1 MYIILYTFITFNI
14 LNLQNKLNKF
24 KLPHE
29 KLLVKILGFEVSFNQ
44 FTDKFRRNVK
54 LSKYLLSVKSD

>member
-1 MYIILYTFITFNI
+1 MYMILYTFITFNI
-14 LNLQNKLNKF
+14 LNLQNTQF
-24 KLPHE
+24 KLSHE

-54 LSKYLLSVKSD
+54 LSKYLRSVKSD

>member
-14 LNLQNKLNKF
+14 LNLQNTQF